1 MGPAMRGLYILESE
15 ISVVLMAMKRGNMWN
30 SNTNQDA
37 NTENLIKEFMALKK
51 SLGLVA
57 DFGSLDTVEFL
68 MPFLDV
74 IRSEDVTGY
83 VTGLALSAVHKF
95 LSYDLIDWEKPGVNV
110 AVENL
115 ADAVTHARFVGSDP
129 SSDEVVLMK
138 ILDVLRILILSRVGL
153 MLTNESICEIM
164 QSTLRI
170 CFEPRLSE
178 LLRRSAQHCLT
189 DMVQLLFTRLPTF
202 TPTQKPLLK
211 KLKMRSAMDT
221 KGKRK
226 SRTKRSA
233 TPSPRPTSS
242 PSSPREP
249 RALSSPAHQLS
260 EEPSSPTALASP
272 TQSVEMG
279 EVLARSPVG
288 SVQDLSIAS
297 DCEGEVAIQVT
308 SPEGTVRSTSGEQ
321 VKEKVQE
328 QAEKPLKEQ
337 EVKEEAE
344 FTNEAGV
351 TFANTVDTLDSEGV
365 LIPYGLP
372 AVYELLRFL
381 ASLINPHEQANTEQQ
396 LQIGLNLV
404 SCALEVGVD
413 SLAIFPSL
421 LALTQDEICRNL
433 VSLLSSER
441 IAVFSSALRCC
452 FLLFGSLRSHLKLQL
467 EHFLLRLADTIA
479 TESARVSFEQKELSL
494 EALVQLYKLPGFVTE
509 LYLNYDCGLYSSN
522 LFEDLTKVL
531 SKNAFPVAGVLST
544 HQLALEGLTVVLDGI
559 ERNCQK
565 RISDRVP
572 QPPAFSPGPRTSS
585 QSQVMSTALMAQS
598 GGHLFAKM
606 DPAQVRNLLH
616 NPISAQN
623 SI

>member
-1 MGPAMRGLYILESE
+1 M
-15 ISVVLMAMKRGNMWN
+15 
-30 SNTNQDA
+30 
-37 NTENLIKEFMALKK
+37 
-51 SLGLVA
+51 
-57 DFGSLDTVEFL
+57 
-68 MPFLDV
+68 
-74 IRSEDVTGY
+74 
-83 VTGLALSAVHKF
+83 
-95 LSYDLIDWEKPGVNV
+95 
-110 AVENL
+110 
-115 ADAVTHARFVGSDP
+115 
-129 SSDEVVLMK
+129 
-138 ILDVLRILILSRVGL
+138 
-153 MLTNESICEIM
+153 
-164 QSTLRI
+164 
-170 CFEPRLSE
+170 
-178 LLRRSAQHCLT
+178 
-189 DMVQLLFTRLPTF
+189 
-202 TPTQKPLLK
+202 
-211 KLKMRSAMDT
+211 
-221 KGKRK
+221 
-226 SRTKRSA
+226 
-233 TPSPRPTSS
+233 
-242 PSSPREP
+242 
-249 RALSSPAHQLS
+249 
-260 EEPSSPTALASP
+260 
-272 TQSVEMG
+272 
-279 EVLARSPVG
+279 G
-288 SVQDLSIAS
+288 SVQDLSIVS

-308 SPEGTVRSTSGEQ
+308 SPEGTVRSSSGDQ
-321 VKEKVQE
+321 VKEEVQE
-328 QAEKPLKEQ
+328 KAEKPSKE
-337 EVKEEAE
+337 EDVGVKEEAE

-381 ASLINPHEQANTEQQ
+381 ASLINPHEQANSEQQ

-467 EHFLLRLADTIA
+467 EHFLLRLADTIS

-572 QPPAFSPGPRTSS
+572 QPPAFSPAPRRSS
-585 QSQVMSTALMAQS
+585 QSQGVSPTLMAQS

-606 DPAQVRNLLH
+606 DPVQVT
-616 NPISAQN
+616 
-623 SI
+623 

>member
-95 LSYDLIDWEKPGVNV
+95 LSYDLIDCEKPGVNV

-138 ILDVLRILILSRVGL
+138 ILDVLRILILSRMGL

-202 TPTQKPLLK
+202 TSTQKPLLK

-226 SRTKRSA
+226 SRTKRST
-233 TPSPRPTSS
+233 TPSPRPASS

-249 RALSSPAHQLS
+249 RALSPLSQQLS

-288 SVQDLSIAS
+288 SVQDLSIVS

-308 SPEGTVRSTSGEQ
+308 SPEGTVRSSSGEQ
-321 VKEKVQE
+321 VKEEKVQE
-328 QAEKPLKEQ
+328 PVEKPMQGQEV

-351 TFANTVDTLDSEGV
+351 TFANTVDTLDSEGA

-479 TESARVSFEQKELSL
+479 TESARVSYEQKELSL

-531 SKNAFPVAGVLST
+531 SKNAFPVAGVFST

-572 QPPAFSPGPRTSS
+572 QPPAFSPAPKPSG
-585 QSQVMSTALMAQS
+585 QSHVVSPALMAQS

-606 DPAQVRNLLH
+606 DPAQVKN
-616 NPISAQN
+616 
-623 SI
+623 